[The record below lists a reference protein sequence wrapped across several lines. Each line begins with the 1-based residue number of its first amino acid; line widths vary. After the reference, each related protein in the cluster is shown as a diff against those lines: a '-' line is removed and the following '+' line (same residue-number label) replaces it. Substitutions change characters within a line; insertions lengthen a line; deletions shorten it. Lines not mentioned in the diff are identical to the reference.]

1 MMKKFLNIIF
11 LYVVF
16 CLVGAGLEW
25 GYGAFWNLVG
35 STPWIYPHSP
45 IHYTSLGGLPLWGF
59 GGFIIVAIY
68 KSVTQRRVKP
78 LVGVVAPLLLA
89 MLWIVIYTNL

>member
-1 MMKKFLNIIF
+1 MMEKFLNIIF

-25 GYGAFWNLVG
+25 GYGAFWNIVG
-35 STPWIYPHSP
+35 TTPWIYPNSP
-45 IHYTSLGGLPLWGF
+45 IHYTSLEGLPLWGF

-68 KSVTQRRVKP
+68 KAITQMKPRLLVNILAP
-78 LVGVVAPLLLA
+78 LVLA
-89 MLWIVIYTNL
+89 ILWITLYTSF